1 MKNNLVVFLY
11 DKLPDNPNED
21 QLDVIRQM
29 KHIRKALLKLGYA
42 TAELPFS
49 IDISGMIR
57 ELKRLKPLVVFNLV
71 ETLEGT
77 GQLLHIAPSILNFLK
92 IPFTGVSL
100 EALFITTNK
109 ILTKKQL
116 RLLGIPTCE
125 WFTMNELQD
134 LDPYKTYIVKPISED
149 GSLGLD
155 EHCVFSGSDGAFIKK
170 LGNHGKNAFFIEHF
184 IDGREFN
191 LSLLGGKK
199 GPQVMPPAE
208 ILFID
213 YPEQKPRMVGFNAKW
228 TEDSFEYN
236 HTPRTFRFRK
246 NEQPLLEELRMI
258 ALQCWHA
265 FELTGYVRVDFRVDK
280 QGRPFVLEVNGNPCI
295 APESGYVAATKRAG
309 LVFTDVIKRIMEDAL
324 R

>member
-11 DKLPDNPNED
+11 DKLPEHPNED

-29 KHIRKALLKLGYA
+29 KHIRKALLKLGYSTEA
-42 TAELPFS
+42 LPFS
-49 IDISGMIR
+49 IDIQGMIM
-57 ELKRLKPLVVFNLV
+57 ELKRLNPLVVFNLV

-77 GQLLHIAPSILNFLK
+77 GQLLHFAPSILNFLK

-125 WFTMNELQD
+125 WFTLDNLKD
-134 LDPYKTYIVKPISED
+134 LDPRQTYIVKPINED

-155 EHCVFSGSDGAFIKK
+155 EHCVFSGNDKAFIKK
-170 LGNHGKNAFFIEHF
+170 LNRYHKKNFFIEHF
-184 IDGREFN
+184 IEGREFN
-191 LSLLGGKK
+191 LSLLGGKQ

-213 YPEQKPRMVGFNAKW
+213 YPQEKPRMVGFNAKW

-236 HTPRTFRFRK
+236 HTPRTFRYK
-246 NEQPLLEELRMI
+246 QSDQPLLDDLRRI
-258 ALQCWHA
+258 ALKCWAA
-265 FELTGYVRVDFRVDK
+265 FELSGYVRVDFRVDK
-280 QGRPFVLEVNGNPCI
+280 QGHPFVLEVNGNPCI
-295 APESGYVAATKRAG
+295 SPESGFVAATKRAG
-309 LVFTDVIKRIMEDAL
+309 LVFTEVINRIMEDAMK
-324 R
+324 